1 MSRLKTLMLMH
12 AMVAASCGNGM
23 FAPRRN
29 FANNSQ
35 SKSKEELAL
44 DKGLKEFEFSAREN
58 VPYFSCYALNKKSAQ
73 KKYEKWRKKNGY

>member
-1 MSRLKTLMLMH
+1 MSRLKALMLMH
-12 AMVAASCGNGM
+12 AMVAASCGNDM
-23 FAPRRN
+23 FAPRRD
-29 FANNSQ
+29 FANNSH

-58 VPYFSCYALNKKSAQ
+58 VPYFSCYALNEKSAQ